1 MWYIYVA
8 VVTSST
14 RISLLLNS
22 ILEFHLSYVS
32 IFVKPLQ
39 SLIIVIPF
47 SASHFAL
54 SYPYQL
60 LFVDQR
66 HCLKFLSNPVCLAI
80 VPAFCKHLF
89 YTLQLSI
96 QVYRCCVERKGT

>member
-22 ILEFHLSYVS
+22 ILEFHLSY
-32 IFVKPLQ
+32 
-39 SLIIVIPF
+39 
-47 SASHFAL
+47 
-54 SYPYQL
+54 L

-80 VPAFCKHLF
+80 VPAFCK
-89 YTLQLSI
+89 
-96 QVYRCCVERKGT
+96 